1 MDKKYKENIEILRQY
16 LNKEL
21 PMKEINM
28 EDLSLQELQDLQYK
42 QHLKQLE
49 SIVYKEQE

>member
-1 MDKKYKENIEILRQY
+1 MSNKYKENVEILRQY

-21 PMKEINM
+21 PVEEINR
-28 EDLSLQELQDLQYK
+28 EELSLQELQDLQYR

-49 SIVYKEQE
+49 PIIYRKQE